1 MWNNRRDVHLHR
13 RGCWML
19 SPSRQ
24 EELTKQP
31 ESADPA
37 DGIEQ
42 EPSDATEQKVR
53 CLCGKWW
60 CYRSGERLV
69 LRCKLCR
76 RDIVISGE
84 NLEITYR

>member
-1 MWNNRRDVHLHR
+1 MQ
-13 RGCWML
+13 

-24 EELTKQP
+24 DEQKPSEEIDQ
-31 ESADPA
+31 A
-37 DGIEQ
+37 EQ
-42 EPSDATEQKVR
+42 EPSESADQKVR